1 MTSTNKAVFTRLATL
16 ADLASIAP
24 LFNAY
29 RQFYEQAD
37 NLAVATT
44 FINDRL
50 ANAESVII
58 LALDGTQKAV
68 GFCQLYPTFCSVE
81 AAPIY
86 TLYDLYVSPQARRTG
101 AATALL
107 QAAAAHAAQTGRVR
121 MDLTTAR
128 TNLSAQALYESL
140 GWAQDKVFLSYNKR
154 IAAV

>member
-1 MTSTNKAVFTRLATL
+1 
-16 ADLASIAP
+16 
-24 LFNAY
+24 
-29 RQFYEQAD
+29 
-37 NLAVATT
+37 
-44 FINDRL
+44 
-50 ANAESVII
+50 
-58 LALDGTQKAV
+58 
-68 GFCQLYPTFCSVE
+68 VE

-86 TLYDLYVSPQARRTG
+86 TLYDLFVSPQARRTG

>member
-37 NLAVATT
+37 TVAVATT
-44 FINDRL
+44 FIHDRL

-58 LALDGTQKAV
+58 LALDGAQKAV

-107 QAAAAHAAQTGRVR
+107 QAADTHAAQTGRVR